1 MSFFYKTPWILA
13 CLLGASSLSLPRSLE
28 AQELQSLDWREEL
41 REINEEIKNAEDLRD
56 RYLAAARRAED
67 QGMRWQFMQD
77 QKQEAKRAFERADEK
92 KKAAKMLEARIKTLK
107 ARRDQIL
114 QEHSEVNDFPRSS

>member
-1 MSFFYKTPWILA
+1 MTFFYKAAPILA

-41 REINEEIKNAEDLRD
+41 REIDKEIKNAEDLRD
-56 RYLAAARRAED
+56 RYIAAARRAED

-77 QKQEAKRAFERADEK
+77 QKQEAKRAFEKADEK
-92 KKAAKMLEARIKTLK
+92 KRAAKMLEVRIEALK
-107 ARRDQIL
+107 AKRDQIL
-114 QEHSEVNDFPRSS
+114 QEHSEVNDFSRSS